1 MSGMSIIIKKELKRV
16 FGDKKLV
23 FSMFILPAIIMIALY
38 GLMGFMMGAMNSD
51 ITEHVNKVYIVNADA
66 RLKNAIQASNFEKN
80 EKGETVND
88 ITYMT
93 EAEYRADEQKI
104 SDEILNGDSQ
114 MVVYLDPEFE
124 NKFTSYKNAGDAIP
138 QLIISYNTTENY
150 SQNTYSV
157 FAAGSEANPGVI
169 DTYRTMLLQERVGN
183 LDILNVFDMQQN
195 IIEKEEKAK
204 SQFISMMLPYMI
216 IIMLFAGAMSV
227 GVDAMAGEKER
238 GTLASMLLSP
248 IKRTSIAGGKVIA
261 MMILSGLS
269 AIVYVVSMMIAMP
282 VMSALGGGD
291 TPMGQ
296 GLGGLSLTLVQGLQ
310 LGAIMLALV
319 FLFVAVISFL
329 AIRAK
334 DTKAASSLISPVYI
348 VVMVAGMLTM
358 FMSGK
363 EVPIYRY
370 FIPVYGNAV
379 AIKDLCNNELV
390 ATNFLASLAGT
401 VLIAIT
407 LTVGIAKSFD
417 DEKVMFNA

>member
-38 GLMGFMMGAMNSD
+38 GLMGFAMGAMTSD
-51 ITEHVNKVYIVNADA
+51 IEEHVNKVYIVNADE
-66 RLKNAIQASNFEKN
+66 RLKTAIKTSEFDK
-80 EKGETVND
+80 TND
-88 ITYMT
+88 ITYMN
-93 EAEYRADEQKI
+93 ESEFRGQEQTI
-104 SDEILNGDSQ
+104 SDEVLNGDSQ
-114 MVVYLDPEFE
+114 MIVYVDPEF
-124 NKFTSYKNAGDAIP
+124 NKKFSSYSTVGDAIP
-138 QLIISYNTTENY
+138 QITISYNTTENY
-150 SQNTYSV
+150 SSNTYSIFV
-157 FAAGSEANPGVI
+157 MGSEEKPGVI

-183 LDILNVFDMQQN
+183 LDLLNVFDMQQN
-195 IIEKEEKAK
+195 LIQKEEKAK
-204 SQFISMMLPYMI
+204 SQFIAMMLPYMI

-248 IKRTSIAGGKVIA
+248 VKRTSIASGKIVA

-282 VMSALGGGD
+282 VMSALGGEN

-296 GLGGLSLTLVQGLQ
+296 GLGGLSLNLVQGLE

-319 FLFVAVISFL
+319 FLFVSVISFL

-334 DTKAASSLISPVYI
+334 DTKAAASLISPVYI

-363 EVPIYRY
+363 DVPISRY

-379 AIKDLCNNELV
+379 AIKDICNGELV
-390 ATNFLASLAGT
+390 FTNFLASLAGT
-401 VLIAIT
+401 VLIAIV
-407 LTVGIAKSFD
+407 LTIGIARSFD
-417 DEKVMFNA
+417 DEKIMFNA

>member
-1 MSGMSIIIKKELKRV
+1 MNGMSIIIKKELKRV

-38 GLMGFMMGAMNSD
+38 GLMGFMMGAMTSD
-51 ITEHVNKVYIVNADA
+51 IEGHENKVYIVNADE
-66 RLKNAIQASNFEKN
+66 RIKSAIKTSEFDVN
-80 EKGETVND
+80 ND
-88 ITYMT
+88 ITYMN
-93 EAEYRADEQKI
+93 ESEFRADEKKL

-114 MVVYLDPEFE
+114 MIVYFDPEFE
-124 NKFTSYKNAGDAIP
+124 KKFTTYKTAGDAIP
-138 QLIISYNTTENY
+138 EIIISYNTTENY
-150 SQNTYSV
+150 SSNTYSV
-157 FAAGSEANPGVI
+157 FVTGTEDKPGVI
-169 DTYRTMLLQERVGN
+169 DAYRTMLLQERVGN
-183 LDILNVFDMQQN
+183 LDLLNVFDMQQN
-195 IIEKEEKAK
+195 LIQKEEKAK

-216 IIMLFAGAMSV
+216 IIMLFAGAMGV

-248 IKRTSIAGGKVIA
+248 VKRTSIASGKIVA

-269 AIVYVVSMMIAMP
+269 AVVYVVSMMIAMP
-282 VMSALGGGD
+282 VMSALGGENTAMAD
-291 TPMGQ
+291 

-310 LGAIMLALV
+310 LGAIMLSLV

-334 DTKAASSLISPVYI
+334 DTKAASSMISPIYI

-379 AIKDLCNNELV
+379 AIKDLCNSELV
-390 ATNFLASLAGT
+390 GVNFLASLAGT
-401 VLIAIT
+401 LALAII
-407 LTVGIAKSFD
+407 LTIGIARSFD